1 MAWPR
6 VHGRGR
12 RIVARSRLLRCKGA
26 SLLDAEDLL
35 ETRPEGEGREK
46 LKTLMRAEDCVDEIR
61 VVYTL
66 KVSEM
71 ACRGILGLA

>member
-1 MAWPR
+1 M
-6 VHGRGR
+6 
-12 RIVARSRLLRCKGA
+12 
-26 SLLDAEDLL
+26 DAEDLL

-61 VVYTL
+61 VVYAL